1 MIAIRADV
9 NNIIASGHVTRC
21 LVIAEEIMAMGEECL
36 FISSDDAIKPFLEN
50 KGVQLEILDADWKDK
65 EKELPKLLEVLKH
78 YGIQKILVDSYQ
90 VTENYFRELSRHVS
104 ITYFDELGFMGFGH
118 CTNLINGMIAPPSY
132 MACVG
137 NALLGPAFVPLRKEF
152 QGLPQKHANQSVKTI
167 LISSGGSDPY
177 DFLGCFLGRWKK
189 EPVFSDARLEVIV
202 GALNNKKEELKN
214 LENNQIKVYVNTNK
228 MRELLWN
235 ADLAVLAGG
244 MTIYEAC
251 ACGTPGIIYGMAD
264 NQIEQCKAFDRLGIM
279 PYAGDVRNG
288 MYEALDQ
295 VFVKIKEF
303 AEPRVRERITAK
315 MQSLVDGNGAKRIA
329 GAIIKGD

>member
-50 KGVQLEILDADWKDK
+50 KGVQLEILDVDWKEK
-65 EKELPKLLEVLKH
+65 EKELPKLLKVLEC
-78 YGIQKILVDSYQ
+78 YGVQKILVDSYQ
-90 VTENYFRELSRHVS
+90 VTESYLRELSRHVS

-152 QGLPQKHANQSVKTI
+152 QGFSKKQAKQSIKTN
-167 LISSGGSDPY
+167 LLSSGGSDPY
-177 DFLGCFLGRWKK
+177 DFLGCFLRRWEKK
-189 EPVFSDARLEVIV
+189 PVLRDVKFEVIV
-202 GALNNKKEELKN
+202 GALNSRKEELKG
-214 LENNQIKVYVNTNK
+214 LENDQIKVYVNTNK
-228 MRELLWN
+228 MSELLWN

-244 MTIYEAC
+244 MTLYEAC
-251 ACGTPGIIYGMAD
+251 ACGTPGISYGMAD
-264 NQIEQCKAFDRLGIM
+264 NQLEQCKAFDRLGIM

-288 MYEALDQ
+288 MDEALDQ
-295 VFVKIKEF
+295 VFKKIDELTDTG
-303 AEPRVRERITAK
+303 VREGLTRK

-329 GAIIKGD
+329 GAIIKGA